1 VSLSLLAY
9 RLYCLL
15 NVTDARLNRP
25 LLTEGD
31 YKIYSYR
38 AFEHNGAT
46 PTFSV
51 TKALSPE
58 QLAFF
63 GQRQGIKPE
72 GIAFKVCA
80 ATSFEL
86 MRLHGCKET
95 VVTDFYRDG
104 DMFFLEVV
112 PYQVR

>member
-1 VSLSLLAY
+1 MSLSILTY
-9 RLYCLL
+9 QLYKLL
-15 NVTDARLNRP
+15 NVTGDRLNRP
-25 LLTEGD
+25 LLIEGD
-31 YKIYSYR
+31 CRIYNYR
-38 AFEHNGAT
+38 AFQHNGTT
-46 PTFSV
+46 PTLSV
-51 TKALSPE
+51 SKALSQE
-58 QLAFF
+58 QLVFL

-72 GIAFKVCA
+72 GIAFKACA

-86 MRLHGCKET
+86 MRLHGCQEA